1 MLVKYKFLKKN
12 DTAKRKHLN
21 TLLDT
26 MIMTLLDHY
35 VQDFH
40 KCQAMLKNLIKMQQ
54 CLLELIINRF

>member
-1 MLVKYKFLKKN
+1 MILMLVKYKFLKKN

-35 VQDFH
+35 V
-40 KCQAMLKNLIKMQQ
+40 
-54 CLLELIINRF
+54 